1 MLDSACN
8 DPAFFAAIHEAMESS
23 DRRRGERRDYECVQ
37 LLAAFDGQELP
48 GQQDFQHER
57 CCDLSPQGMSFL
69 TRRPPNQP
77 FLVVALGEVPFT
89 FVVAKIIRV
98 TPLEQPGL
106 VKIGCEFQRKI

>member
-1 MLDSACN
+1 
-8 DPAFFAAIHEAMESS
+8 
-23 DRRRGERRDYECVQ
+23 
-37 LLAAFDGQELP
+37 
-48 GQQDFQHER
+48 
-57 CCDLSPQGMSFL
+57 L